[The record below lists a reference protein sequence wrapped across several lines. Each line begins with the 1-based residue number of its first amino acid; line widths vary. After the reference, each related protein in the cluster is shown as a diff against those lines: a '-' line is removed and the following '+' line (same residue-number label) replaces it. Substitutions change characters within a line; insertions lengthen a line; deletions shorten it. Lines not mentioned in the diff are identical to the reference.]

1 MIPTIVPVVILV
13 LLASL
18 ILFFVISAF
27 KNRKQPE
34 ETGIKK
40 VKDRDSILK
49 EANRKLAANP
59 KDNQAL
65 LALADLHYNEGNYQ
79 KAMKSYS
86 VLLDHVGLNP
96 ELDESSINL
105 HYGLSCMQC
114 KNYSEAYK
122 ALMIYRSTS
131 PNDFEVNSNL
141 GKLEYL
147 NKNYEKA
154 HYYLKQALS
163 HQPDHHE
170 SQKYMGQSLYR
181 MKRYREAVGFLK
193 QTMVNAPDDKESLF
207 ALARAYYEMGQHDMA
222 LKIFSHLRPDPLWG
236 PSAALYSGTIHT
248 KKKDLDQAIL
258 DYEIGLKHK
267 DIRMEL
273 KTEILYRLAETNN
286 QRGELSLALGYLNQ
300 ISAINPGY
308 KNVKELIKKYSE
320 LSANRNLQIYMM
332 APSSEF
338 ISLCRRITVE
348 IFKDAKIK
356 VNDVSVHQD
365 TYVDILVDVKARK
378 WEDVVLF
385 RFNRS
390 EGQIGEI
397 FVRDLY
403 AKTKELRAG
412 QGFCLTPGSFSQAA
426 VSFVEAR
433 LIDLIDKSELMK
445 LLKNVRSY
453 N

>member
-13 LLASL
+13 LLGSL
-18 ILFFVISAF
+18 ILFFLISALR
-27 KNRKQPE
+27 NRKQPE

-59 KDNQAL
+59 KDTQAL
-65 LALADLHYNEGNYQ
+65 LSLADLHYNEGNYQ

-86 VLLDHVGLNP
+86 VLLDHAGLNP
-96 ELDESSINL
+96 ELDEASINL

-122 ALMIYRSTS
+122 ALMIYRTNS

-154 HYYLKQALS
+154 HYYLKQALA
-163 HQPDHHE
+163 HQHDHHE
-170 SQKYMGQSLYR
+170 SLKYMGQSLYR
-181 MKRYREAVGFLK
+181 MKRYREAVSFLK

-267 DIRMEL
+267 EIRLEL
-273 KTEILYRLAETNN
+273 KTELLYRLAETNN

-308 KNVKELIKKYSE
+308 KNVKDLVKKYSE

-356 VNDVSVHQD
+356 VNDVTVHQD

-412 QGFCLTPGSFSQAA
+412 QGYCLTPGTFSQAA

-433 LIDLIDKSELMK
+433 LIDLIDKGELMK